1 MKKLPPLLLA
11 VLVIFTCTVPV
22 FADSG
27 HLPDFDLTA
36 GAVYLYNLDTETLI
50 FERNSD
56 KPMYPASLTKIM
68 TCILALENTENLD
81 SEMVT
86 YPMSIQNELYLYQLE
101 VGAVS
106 SAGLLA
112 GEELTMRE
120 CLYAMM
126 LPSANEVA
134 LCVAAH
140 IGGNQESFAQM
151 MNRRAKELGALNTN
165 FLNPNGLFNPE
176 HTTTAY
182 DMFLIARHAMSLPG
196 FMDIVNTPSY
206 TVRPTNRHT
215 ESMIW
220 NTTNEMIAP
229 SSGYYYPYSSG
240 IKTGTLPQAGRCY
253 VSTATRD
260 GFTYMV
266 VLMGCDYQDAD
277 GNTLPRQMAFDEA
290 TRLFNWVF
298 SEFRLKTVIN
308 QDAPVTEIPLRLS
321 FEQDH
326 VKLMSGERLTALLPS
341 DIDLSRIEMQ
351 PNIPKSLNAP
361 VLKGDIVG
369 DVTLRL
375 NGELLGTVSLQV
387 AETVEGSAVLAV
399 LDAIQTLI
407 RSFWFKFAA
416 VFLGILLVLY
426 IILMI
431 VRNRNRRRRGY
442 KPRRRL

>member
-11 VLVIFTCTVPV
+11 VLLVLAFPLSAV
-22 FADSG
+22 ADSG
-27 HLPDFDLTA
+27 HLPDFELTA
-36 GAVYLYNLDTETLI
+36 DAVYLYNLDTETLI

-68 TCILALENTENLD
+68 TCILALETTENLD
-81 SEMVT
+81 SEIVT
-86 YPMSIQNELYLYQLE
+86 YPMSIQNDLYLYQLE

-134 LCVAAH
+134 LSVAAH
-140 IGGNQESFAQM
+140 IGGSQEAFAQM

-165 FLNPNGLFNPE
+165 FLNPNGLFNQE

-182 DMFLIARHAMSLPG
+182 DIFLLARHAMSLPG

-206 TVRPTNRHT
+206 TMRPTNRHSD
-215 ESMIW
+215 SMIW

-229 SSGYYYPYSSG
+229 NSGYYYPYASG

-266 VLMGCDYQDAD
+266 VLMGCDYQDAE

-290 TRLFNWVF
+290 TKLFNWVF

-308 QDAPVTEIPLRLS
+308 HETPVTEIPLRLS

-326 VKLMSGERLTALLPS
+326 VKLMSGKRLTALLPS
-341 DIDLSRIEMQ
+341 DIDLSRIEML
-351 PNIPKSLNAP
+351 PNIPDSLNAP
-361 VLKGDIVG
+361 VHKGDVVG
-369 DVTLRL
+369 DVALRL

-387 AETVEGSAVLAV
+387 AETVEGSTVLV
-399 LDAIQTLI
+399 LLDAVQTI
-407 RSFWFKFAA
+407 VRSFWFKFAA
-416 VFLGILLVLY
+416 VFFGILIVLY
-426 IILMI
+426 IILMV